1 MKKSPHRFLLFM
13 CSRCSCSFSPCRRLH
28 VLKAGSN
35 WIESVC
41 GKVPIRFS
49 KPTPWVFLHV
59 KQRPQSREPAFT
71 RVVWPHSQRTPRHK
85 GHEIQNGRTH
95 CPSLLHHGASA
106 KTVQACCPLCTCP
119 PPLLQYIL
127 RLLYFLS
134 LLVRLFSVHYCMF
147 MLPKCN
153 LAF

>member
-13 CSRCSCSFSPCRRLH
+13 CSCCSCSFSPCRRLH

-59 KQRPQSREPAFT
+59 KRRPQSCEPAFT
-71 RVVWPHSQRTPRHK
+71 RVVWPHSQRTPQHK
-85 GHEIQNGRTH
+85 GHEIQNGRTLPIALAPRH
-95 CPSLLHHGASA
+95 FSKDG
-106 KTVQACCPLCTCP
+106 
-119 PPLLQYIL
+119 
-127 RLLYFLS
+127 LS
-134 LLVRLFSVHYCMF
+134 LLPIMNLSPSATALYSSPTVFSFSPYSSLSSPLFHVHA
-147 MLPKCN
+147 PKM
-153 LAF
+153 

>member
-59 KQRPQSREPAFT
+59 KQRPQSWEPAFT

-119 PPLLQYIL
+119 PSSTALYSSPAVFSFSPYPSLFSPLLH
-127 RLLYFLS
+127 
-134 LLVRLFSVHYCMF
+134 VHA
-147 MLPKCN
+147 PKM
-153 LAF
+153 